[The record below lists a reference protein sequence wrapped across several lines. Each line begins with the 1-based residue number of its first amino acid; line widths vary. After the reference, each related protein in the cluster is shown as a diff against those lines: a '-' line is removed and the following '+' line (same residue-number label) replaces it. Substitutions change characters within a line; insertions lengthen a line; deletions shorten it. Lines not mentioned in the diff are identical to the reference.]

1 MKYLTLYVCV
11 ENTFYSIIVTYD
23 TTIATKTH
31 SKKKNKQKSIDFILS
46 QQNCMISL
54 LFRYLDLPKDAGFLV
69 ARNCFCLHL
78 KGSNTV
84 W

>member
-31 SKKKNKQKSIDFILS
+31 SKKKTSKKVLILS
-46 QQNCMISL
+46 
-54 LFRYLDLPKDAGFLV
+54 
-69 ARNCFCLHL
+69 
-78 KGSNTV
+78 
-84 W
+84 